1 MLLTH
6 AETQNLASL
15 HKKTIML
22 RVYSS
27 SAGSGKTY
35 TLTREY
41 LRLALDPRHDQHEF
55 RAGGYF
61 RHILAITFTNAAAN
75 EMKDRILSVL
85 GQLANHQPTP
95 YTAELVEAIYGLTPA
110 QAGYDVAE
118 LELRK
123 RADTTFHNVLH
134 NYSDFSVTTIDSF
147 MQRLVMAFTDELGLP
162 YSFEVELDTEAVL
175 ERAIDNLIERAGTDA
190 MDDVTAILQESYAEL
205 AEEGKNWNQLPDTLR
220 EFGKHLTSDQVYEQV
235 KQVLSLQP
243 ADLRQIQ
250 QQMWATGHDLRR
262 RLADIATEGC
272 TIFQDAGVAVTD
284 FSYGDVGRYFTERA
298 DASHTPKPPGDRMM
312 KDAIGNDT
320 WYAKKAK
327 PSVQVAIDGIKD
339 QLRDCINRYETLREA
354 EMPLVHLF
362 DCLLPN
368 LRKLALLRQ
377 IRVEFDDLLR
387 KDGRVHISEF
397 NQKILGIVATEPV
410 PFLFERLGTRYF
422 HLLIDEFQ
430 DTSRLQF
437 ANLLP
442 LLENA
447 LAFEHDNLAVG
458 DGKQAIY
465 GFRGGDM
472 DQIVALHAQNLP
484 ALIDAH
490 GPESWT
496 ADRIEGMAGKIE
508 SQFLDT
514 NWRSAQPI
522 VAFNNQFFEF
532 VAEKFSPAHAK
543 VRDVYDLAGRF
554 QQKPSPKARIEGHV
568 QLDFVQPAEHQDATG
583 AMVSHTLTLIEQVR
597 AEGYDFGDI
606 AVLCRRKKDAQAV
619 ATELNR
625 LGYPLVSADSLSLG
639 LSEPVRLLTA
649 LLELLNRPDQK
660 RLRYD
665 ALFLFYRVVEGHS
678 PDFALTEQLHIVAED
693 PNIGAM
699 YAHLD
704 ERGYRL
710 DPDALSQLPVYEL
723 VEWLM
728 HCFKLVESVANQPF
742 LFRFADEVLTFGQR
756 QGGHLADWLLHW
768 ATVKDKVSVQGS
780 AANAISIQTVHK
792 AKGLEFPVVIIPFAN
807 WSVEPLPQSEIWLDL
822 ASLSHN
828 TLTVSNPTGK
838 DVRLT
843 TGPVRLS
850 SALTQ
855 TPDPTAGQ
863 YQDEM
868 TRTFLETMNL
878 LYVAFT
884 RPTDRLYV
892 LAEPKEFD
900 KPGQQ
905 KSVAYWLQAF
915 LDGEVAREA
924 GCGWQTDQWS
934 YTWAD
939 CRMAFSK
946 QKPAP
951 ANQTDIRMGRIVQGT
966 RGQNLQLRRQADR
979 LFDVTTFARTR
990 DRDRRLV
997 AALSLVR
1004 GLDDIPNALR
1014 QLVADGLARASDC
1027 ADLERDLQAIATH
1040 PDLADVFD
1048 PTLRIDTDRSILHRN
1063 QLNAA
1068 PHRVAHRPDGSLVLL
1083 QYESADAMAEGN
1095 VKTLRY
1101 FVSLYGQMGFW
1112 AVEARVVYLTDP
1124 VTVMAV

>member
-1 MLLTH
+1 
-6 AETQNLASL
+6 
-15 HKKTIML
+15 ML

-75 EMKDRILSVL
+75 EMKDRILKVL
-85 GQLANHQPTP
+85 GQLATHKPTP
-95 YTAELVEAIYGLTPA
+95 YTAELVEAIYGLTPN

-118 LELRK
+118 RQLQQ
-123 RADTTFHNVLH
+123 RADLTFHNVLH

-190 MDDVTAILQESYAEL
+190 MDDVTAILKESYAEL

-235 KQVLSLQP
+235 KQVLALQP
-243 ADLRQIQ
+243 ADLRQIR
-250 QQMWATGHDLRR
+250 QQMRAYGHDLRR
-262 RLADIATEGC
+262 RLAAIAAEGC
-272 TIFQDAGVAVTD
+272 AVCQEAGVEPTD
-284 FSYGDVGRYFTERA
+284 FSYGDVGRYLTERA
-298 DASHTPKPPGDRMM
+298 DPSHTPKPPGDRMM
-312 KDAIGNDT
+312 RDAIEKDV

-327 PSVQVAIDGIKD
+327 PSVQKAIDGIKD
-339 QLRDCINRYETLREA
+339 QLRDCIGRYETLREA
-354 EMPLVHLF
+354 EMPLAYLF
-362 DCLLPN
+362 DALLPN
-368 LRKLALLRQ
+368 MQKVALLRQ
-377 IRVEFDDLLR
+377 IRVEFDELLR

-447 LAFEHDNLAVG
+447 LAFQNDSLAVG

-465 GFRGGDM
+465 RFRGGDM
-472 DQIVALHAQNLP
+472 DQIVALHSQNLA
-484 ALIDAH
+484 ALTIAH
-490 GPESWT
+490 GAEPWT
-496 ADRIEGMAGKIE
+496 ADRIVGLYGKIK
-508 SQFLDT
+508 SNFLDT
-514 NWRSAQPI
+514 NWRSAEPI
-522 VAFNNQFFEF
+522 VRFNNAFFEF
-532 VAEKFSPAHAK
+532 VARQFSPDHPNI
-543 VRDVYDLAGRF
+543 REVYDELGKF
-554 QQKPSPKARIEGHV
+554 QQKPAPNARTEGHV
-568 QLDFVQPAEHQDATG
+568 QLDFVQPVENQDSSRT
-583 AMVSHTLTLIEQVR
+583 MVGHTLGLIEQVQ
-597 AEGYDFGDI
+597 AEGYEFGDI
-606 AVLCRRKKDAQAV
+606 AILCRRKKDAQSV

-625 LGYPLVSADSLSLG
+625 LGYPVVSADSLSLG

-660 RLRYD
+660 RLRYE

-710 DPDALSQLPVYEL
+710 DPDSLSQLPVYEL
-723 VEWLM
+723 AEWLM
-728 HCFKLVESVANQPF
+728 HCFKLMESVANQPF
-742 LFRFADEVLTFGQR
+742 LFRFLDEVLTFGQR

-768 ATVKDKVSVQGS
+768 ASVKDKVSVQGS

-822 ASLSHN
+822 ESISSN
-828 TLTVSNPTGK
+828 ILTVNDERNKPA
-838 DVRLT
+838 RLT
-843 TGPVRLS
+843 TGPARLS
-850 SALTQ
+850 SALIQ
-855 TPDPTAGQ
+855 TPDSIADQ

-868 TRTFLETMNL
+868 SRTFLETMNL

-892 LAEPKEFD
+892 LAEPKAFHQ
-900 KPGQQ
+900 PGQQ
-905 KSVAYWLQAF
+905 KSIAYWLYAF
-915 LDGEVAREA
+915 LNDEVAEAA
-924 GCGWQTDQWS
+924 GCGWQSEQWS
-934 YTWAD
+934 YEWAVSEQG
-939 CRMAFSK
+939 FSR
-946 QKPAP
+946 QQPAIV
-951 ANQTDIRMGRIVQGT
+951 QETDIQMGRIVQGT
-966 RGQNLQLRRQADR
+966 KGQNLQLRRQADR

-990 DRDRRLV
+990 DRDRRLI
-997 AALSLVR
+997 AALSFVR
-1004 GLDDIPNALR
+1004 GATDIAGALR
-1014 QLVADGLARASDC
+1014 QLVAEGLARTSEC
-1027 ADLERDLQAIATH
+1027 TDLQAGLEAITTH
-1040 PDLADVFD
+1040 PALLDVFD
-1048 PTLRIDTDRSILHRN
+1048 PTLRIDTDRRILHRN
-1063 QLNAA
+1063 QLNTA
-1068 PHRVAHRPDGSLVLL
+1068 PHRVAHRPDGSVVLL
-1083 QYESADAMAEGN
+1083 QYESADN
-1095 VKTLRY
+1095 VETDDPKTLRY
-1101 FVSLYGQMGFW
+1101 FMRLYSQMGFQHI
-1112 AVEARVVYLTDP
+1112 EARVVYLTEP
-1124 VTVMAV
+1124 VTVRQLNS